1 MKPDYYE
8 DFTCIADRCSFTC
21 CREWKIGVD
30 EDTFVKWKHTLTPDG
45 MYDTDRGQQAKKE
58 KLSGYVRKKD
68 GSRVIGLNKEKNCP
82 FLNGKKLCRLVLT
95 YGDEILSQT
104 CQLFPREIHTFN
116 EDVTEYA
123 LMPSCPAVIDLLRKR
138 EHISFSG
145 EMDTSAYRELA
156 PLVNLRA
163 FLMKLMEDGAHT
175 PEHNLMKIFYVLL
188 DLYERVEDEQAK
200 DGCMENKQVNDEAK
214 DALGLDLTDVAKLY
228 PDGFLK
234 ELSKTI
240 DGIKKTLQYSIEE
253 RNELFLD
260 LAENYRRE
268 GLYEKYL
275 EPVAQL
281 AEQLSE
287 QGIDEEVVKEW
298 QEFEVQFLKYQP
310 LMRRFL
316 LTELYADSLKPEGN
330 LEEMV
335 VQVQWIAMEYATI
348 RHAVFLHWLLSQG
361 EGSFCEEGISTSCRR
376 GISYEDVRDYMVVV
390 SRMTGY
396 EEDDIYEYLE
406 NSFEHIIWDWGYFA
420 LICG

>member
-1 MKPDYYE
+1 MKPDYFE

-200 DGCMENKQVNDEAK
+200 DGCMENKQVKDAAE
-214 DALGLDLTDVAKLY
+214 DALGLDLTDMAKMY
-228 PDGFLK
+228 PGGFLL
-234 ELSKTI
+234 ELSETI
-240 DGIKKTLQYSIEE
+240 DGIEQTLQYSIEE
-253 RNELFLD
+253 RNELLLD

-281 AEQLSE
+281 AEQLSA
-287 QGIDEEVVKEW
+287 QGINEKVV
-298 QEFEVQFLKYQP
+298 
-310 LMRRFL
+310 
-316 LTELYADSLKPEGN
+316 
-330 LEEMV
+330 
-335 VQVQWIAMEYATI
+335 
-348 RHAVFLHWLLSQG
+348 
-361 EGSFCEEGISTSCRR
+361 
-376 GISYEDVRDYMVVV
+376 
-390 SRMTGY
+390 
-396 EEDDIYEYLE
+396 
-406 NSFEHIIWDWGYFA
+406 
-420 LICG
+420 

>member
-1 MKPDYYE
+1 METHSDAGRDVGTAE
-8 DFTCIADRCSFTC
+8 NGLSI
-21 CREWKIGVD
+21 
-30 EDTFVKWKHTLTPDG
+30 
-45 MYDTDRGQQAKKE
+45 QQAKKE

-200 DGCMENKQVNDEAK
+200 DGCMENKQVK
-214 DALGLDLTDVAKLY
+214 DLTDMAKMY
-228 PDGFLK
+228 PGGFLL
-234 ELSKTI
+234 ELSETI
-240 DGIKKTLQYSIEE
+240 DGIEQTLQYSIEE

-298 QEFEVQFLKYQP
+298 REFEVQFLKYQP

>member
-1 MKPDYYE
+1 MQPDYYE

-30 EDTFVKWKHTLTPDG
+30 EDTFAKWKHTLTPEE
-45 MYDTDRGQQAKKE
+45 MCVADRWQQTKKE

-68 GSRVIGLNKEKNCP
+68 GSRVIGLNEEKNCP
-82 FLNGKKLCRLVLT
+82 FLNDKKLCRLVLA

-145 EMDTSAYRELA
+145 EMDTSAYRELE

-200 DGCMENKQVNDEAK
+200 DAAE
-214 DALGLDLTDVAKLY
+214 DALGLDLTDMAKMY
-228 PDGFLK
+228 PGGFLL
-234 ELSKTI
+234 ELSETI
-240 DGIKKTLQYSIEE
+240 DGIEQTLQYSIEE

-376 GISYEDVRDYMVVV
+376 GIYYEDVRDYMVVV

>member
-200 DGCMENKQVNDEAK
+200 DGCMENKQVKDAAE
-214 DALGLDLTDVAKLY
+214 DALGLDLTDMAKMY
-228 PDGFLK
+228 PGGFLL
-234 ELSKTI
+234 ELSETI
-240 DGIKKTLQYSIEE
+240 DGIEQTLQYSIEE

-275 EPVAQL
+275 EPAAQL

>member
-200 DGCMENKQVNDEAK
+200 DGCMENKQVKDAAE
-214 DALGLDLTDVAKLY
+214 DALGLDLTDMAKMY
-228 PDGFLK
+228 PGGFLL
-234 ELSKTI
+234 ELSETI
-240 DGIKKTLQYSIEE
+240 DGIEQTLQYSIEE

-298 QEFEVQFLKYQP
+298 REFEVQFLKYQP

-335 VQVQWIAMEYATI
+335 VQVQWIAMEYTMI
-348 RHAVFLHWLLSQG
+348 RHSLFLKWMQDG
-361 EGSFCEEGISTSCRR
+361 CRDLA
-376 GISYEDVRDYMVVV
+376 YETLRDYLVLIT
-390 SRMTGY
+390 RMTGY

-406 NSFEHIIWDWGYFA
+406 NSFDELVWEWGYLS
-420 LICG
+420 LIVGK

>member
-1 MKPDYYE
+1 MCD
-8 DFTCIADRCSFTC
+8 AGR
-21 CREWKIGVD
+21 W
-30 EDTFVKWKHTLTPDG
+30 
-45 MYDTDRGQQAKKE
+45 QQTKKE

-68 GSRVIGLNKEKNCP
+68 GSRVIGLNEEKNCP
-82 FLNGKKLCRLVLT
+82 FLNDKKLCRLVLA

-123 LMPSCPAVIDLLRKR
+123 LMPFCPAVIDLLRKR

-145 EMDTSAYRELA
+145 EMDTSAYRELE

-200 DGCMENKQVNDEAK
+200 DAAE
-214 DALGLDLTDVAKLY
+214 DALGLDLTDMAKMY
-228 PDGFLK
+228 PGGFLL
-234 ELSKTI
+234 ELSETI
-240 DGIKKTLQYSIEE
+240 DGIEQTLQYSIEE

-376 GISYEDVRDYMVVV
+376 GIYYEDVRDYMVVV

>member
-188 DLYERVEDEQAK
+188 DLYERVE
-200 DGCMENKQVNDEAK
+200 NKQVNDEAK
-214 DALGLDLTDVAKLY
+214 DALGLDLTDMAKMY
-228 PDGFLK
+228 PGGFLL
-234 ELSKTI
+234 ELSETI
-240 DGIKKTLQYSIEE
+240 DGIEQTLQYSIEE

-348 RHAVFLHWLLSQG
+348 RHAVFLHWRLSQG
-361 EGSFCEEGISTSCRR
+361 EGSFREEGISTSCRR

>member
-1 MKPDYYE
+1 MQPDYYE

-68 GSRVIGLNKEKNCP
+68 GSRVIGLNEEKNCP
-82 FLNGKKLCRLVLT
+82 FLNDKKLCRLVLA

-123 LMPSCPAVIDLLRKR
+123 LMPSCPAVIDLLGKR

-200 DGCMENKQVNDEAK
+200 DAAE
-214 DALGLDLTDVAKLY
+214 DALGLDLTDMAKMY
-228 PDGFLK
+228 PGGFLL
-234 ELSKTI
+234 ELSETI
-240 DGIKKTLQYSIEE
+240 DGIEQTLQYSIEE

-316 LTELYADSLKPEGN
+316 LTELYADSLKPEGD

-348 RHAVFLHWLLSQG
+348 KHAVFLHGLLIQE
-361 EGSFCEEGISTSCRR
+361 EGNFCEEGNLTSCRR
-376 GISYEDVRDYMVVV
+376 GISYEDMRDYMVVI

>member
-1 MKPDYYE
+1 M
-8 DFTCIADRCSFTC
+8 
-21 CREWKIGVD
+21 D
-30 EDTFVKWKHTLTPDG
+30 EDTFVKWKHTLMPDG

-188 DLYERVEDEQAK
+188 DLYERVE
-200 DGCMENKQVNDEAK
+200 NKQVNDEAK

-253 RNELFLD
+253 RNELLLD

-287 QGIDEEVVKEW
+287 QGINEEVVKEW

-335 VQVQWIAMEYATI
+335 VQVQWIAMEYAAI
-348 RHAVFLHWLLSQG
+348 RHVVFLHWLLSQG
-361 EGSFCEEGISTSCRR
+361 EGNFCEEGILTSCRKE
-376 GISYEDVRDYMVVV
+376 IPYEDVRDCMVVI

>member
-30 EDTFVKWKHTLTPDG
+30 EDTFVKWKHTLMPDG

-188 DLYERVEDEQAK
+188 DLYERVE
-200 DGCMENKQVNDEAK
+200 NKQVNDEAK

-253 RNELFLD
+253 RNELLLD

-287 QGIDEEVVKEW
+287 QGINEEVVKEW

-335 VQVQWIAMEYATI
+335 VQVQWIAMEYAAI
-348 RHAVFLHWLLSQG
+348 RHVVFLHWLLSQG
-361 EGSFCEEGISTSCRR
+361 EGNFCEEGILTSCRKE
-376 GISYEDVRDYMVVV
+376 IPYEDVRDCMVVI

>member
-1 MKPDYYE
+1 MQPDYYE

-30 EDTFVKWKHTLTPDG
+30 EDTFKKWKSIRTPDG
-45 MYDTDRGQQAKKE
+45 MCDAGRWQQTKKE

-68 GSRVIGLNKEKNCP
+68 GSRVIGLNEEKNCP
-82 FLNGKKLCRLVLT
+82 FLNDKKLCRLVLA

-104 CQLFPREIHTFN
+104 CQLFPREIHKFN
-116 EDVTEYA
+116 EDVTEYF
-123 LMPSCPAVIDLLRKR
+123 LMPSCPEVIDLLWER

-145 EMDTSAYRELA
+145 EVNASAYRELA

-163 FLMKLMEDGAHT
+163 FLAKLMEDDAHT
-175 PEHNLMKIFYVLL
+175 PEHDLMKIFYILL
-188 DLYERVEDEQAK
+188 DVYERVEDEQAK
-200 DGCMENKQVNDEAK
+200 DGRMENKQVNDVVK
-214 DALGLDLTDVAKLY
+214 DALGLDLADMAKLY
-228 PDGFLK
+228 PDGFLG
-234 ELSKTI
+234 ELSETI
-240 DGIKKTLQYSIEE
+240 DGIEQTLQYSIEE

-268 GLYEKYL
+268 NLYEKYL
-275 EPVAQL
+275 EPVAKL

-287 QGIDEEVVKEW
+287 QGISEEVVKEW

-335 VQVQWIAMEYATI
+335 VQVQWIAMEYAAI
-348 RHAVFLHWLLSQG
+348 RHVVFLHWLLSREAG
-361 EGSFCEEGISTSCRR
+361 ICCEEGTSASCGE
-376 GISYEDVRDYMVVV
+376 GISYEDVRDYIVVI

>member
-1 MKPDYYE
+1 M
-8 DFTCIADRCSFTC
+8 
-21 CREWKIGVD
+21 
-30 EDTFVKWKHTLTPDG
+30 
-45 MYDTDRGQQAKKE
+45 
-58 KLSGYVRKKD
+58 
-68 GSRVIGLNKEKNCP
+68 
-82 FLNGKKLCRLVLT
+82 
-95 YGDEILSQT
+95 
-104 CQLFPREIHTFN
+104 
-116 EDVTEYA
+116 
-123 LMPSCPAVIDLLRKR
+123 
-138 EHISFSG
+138 
-145 EMDTSAYRELA
+145 
-156 PLVNLRA
+156 
-163 FLMKLMEDGAHT
+163 
-175 PEHNLMKIFYVLL
+175 
-188 DLYERVEDEQAK
+188 
-200 DGCMENKQVNDEAK
+200 
-214 DALGLDLTDVAKLY
+214 
-228 PDGFLK
+228 
-234 ELSKTI
+234 
-240 DGIKKTLQYSIEE
+240 
-253 RNELFLD
+253 LD

-281 AEQLSE
+281 AEQLSA
-287 QGIDEEVVKEW
+287 QGINEEVVKEW

-361 EGSFCEEGISTSCRR
+361 EGNFCEEGISTSCRR

>member
-30 EDTFVKWKHTLTPDG
+30 EDTFAKWKHTLTPEE
-45 MYDTDRGQQAKKE
+45 MCVADRGQQTKKE
-58 KLSGYVRKKD
+58 KLSGYVTKKD
-68 GSRVIGLNKEKNCP
+68 GGRVIGLNKEKNCP

-156 PLVNLRA
+156 TLVNLRA

-188 DLYERVEDEQAK
+188 DLYERVE
-200 DGCMENKQVNDEAK
+200 NKQVNDEAK
-214 DALGLDLTDVAKLY
+214 DALGLDLTDMAKMY
-228 PDGFLK
+228 PGGFLL
-234 ELSKTI
+234 ELSETI
-240 DGIKKTLQYSIEE
+240 DGIEQTLQYSIEE

>member
-30 EDTFVKWKHTLTPDG
+30 EDTFAKWKHTLTPEE
-45 MYDTDRGQQAKKE
+45 MCVADRGQQTKKE
-58 KLSGYVRKKD
+58 KLSGYVTKKD
-68 GSRVIGLNKEKNCP
+68 GGRVIGLNAKKDCP
-82 FLNGKKLCRLVLT
+82 FLNAKKLCRLVLT

-145 EMDTSAYRELA
+145 EIDTSAYRELA

-200 DGCMENKQVNDEAK
+200 DGCMENKQVKDAAE
-214 DALGLDLTDVAKLY
+214 DALGLDLTDMAKMY
-228 PDGFLK
+228 PGGFLL
-234 ELSKTI
+234 ELSETI
-240 DGIKKTLQYSIEE
+240 DGIEQTLQYSIEE

-298 QEFEVQFLKYQP
+298 QEFEVRFLKYQP

-335 VQVQWIAMEYATI
+335 VQVQWIAMEYVTI

>member
-45 MYDTDRGQQAKKE
+45 MYDTDRGKQAKKE
-58 KLSGYVRKKD
+58 KLSGYVRKKG
-68 GSRVIGLNKEKNCP
+68 GSRVIGLNDKKDCP
-82 FLNGKKLCRLVLT
+82 FLNDKKLCRLVLT

-156 PLVNLRA
+156 TLVNLRA
-163 FLMKLMEDGAHT
+163 FLMKLMEDGPHT

-200 DGCMENKQVNDEAK
+200 DGCMENKQVKDAAE
-214 DALGLDLTDVAKLY
+214 DALGLDLTDMAKMY
-228 PDGFLK
+228 PGGFLL
-234 ELSKTI
+234 ELSETI
-240 DGIKKTLQYSIEE
+240 DGIEQTLQYSIEE

-335 VQVQWIAMEYATI
+335 VQVQWIAMEYVTI

-361 EGSFCEEGISTSCRR
+361 EGNFCEEGISTSCRR
-376 GISYEDVRDYMVVV
+376 RISYEDVRDYMVVV